1 MMSDKVQETVNT
13 APAEAL
19 EKFLIPTLFGPWAAE
34 VVEQAAPRPGESLL
48 DVGCGTGPAARLA
61 AERVG
66 PTGNIIG
73 LDLDPGMLEVA
84 RRCAE
89 REGRRA
95 DWRQADV
102 IEMPFD
108 DCSFDVVLCCQGLQ
122 FFPDKL
128 AALREMRRVLKRD
141 GRLAASIWRDVAY
154 CPGHLAI
161 SRALAKQSGTKPES
175 MPPFSLSDPDEIRSL
190 A

>member
-1 MMSDKVQETVNT
+1 M
-13 APAEAL
+13 
-19 EKFLIPTLFGPWAAE
+19 
-34 VVEQAAPRPGESLL
+34 
-48 DVGCGTGPAARLA
+48 
-61 AERVG
+61 
-66 PTGNIIG
+66 
-73 LDLDPGMLEVA
+73 A

-161 SRALAKQSGTKPES
+161 SRALAKQSGTKPAS